1 MTGYQLALNQ
11 SVLVLGYPTLP
22 MQISKLSEHFH
33 VIVRTT
39 VIFAK
44 PCSQPEQRPHANAA
58 DQHHQTPLPRC
69 ETPAEL
75 SHLFPIYFDRQHD
88 QRPPPRCVS
97 SSQTVAMSRGRIMAV
112 DLCRASCVVVN
123 AEPSPFQGRRV
134 GPARFERRPTLGNRR
149 EIMVGRRGEAPLF
162 PPDSLSNRNWAMAQ
176 SSTLLRQS
184 SIRAKAWFAERT

>member
-22 MQISKLSEHFH
+22 MQISKLSEHFQ
-33 VIVRTT
+33 VVVRTT

-112 DLCRASCVVVN
+112 DLCRASGVVVN

-134 GPARFERRPTLGNRR
+134 GPARRSATVSTRQLEQPQLGDGP
-149 EIMVGRRGEAPLF
+149 VVHV
-162 PPDSLSNRNWAMAQ
+162 AQ
-176 SSTLLRQS
+176 
-184 SIRAKAWFAERT
+184 AKQHPCQGVVC